1 MIRIDDFRVVNDFP
15 KPGIKFYD
23 ITTLMNNADSFKQ
36 AFEELLA
43 AAKAMKPEVV
53 VALETRGY
61 FFGPSLAL
69 ALGVPFVPIR
79 KKGKLPY
86 NTYCQEYQ
94 LEYGVDSIE
103 IHADAMAEGKRV
115 LIFDDIL
122 ATGGTA
128 SAAIK
133 LVKNL
138 NPASADVLFIMEITA
153 LNGRN
158 RLMEASSVTSLLS
171 I

>member
-1 MIRIDDFRVVNDFP
+1 MINIDEFRVVNDFP

-23 ITTLMNNADSFKQ
+23 ITTLMNDAARYQEVFK
-36 AFEELLA
+36 ELLE
-43 AAKAMKPEVV
+43 AAKKVEPEVV
-53 VALETRGY
+53 VALETRGF

-69 ALGVPFVPIR
+69 ALNVPFVPVR

-86 NTYCQEYQ
+86 KTFSHDYE
-94 LEYGVDSIE
+94 LEYGVDTIE
-103 IHADAMAEGKRV
+103 VHADAMAEGKRV

-128 SAAIK
+128 SAAVRLIE
-133 LVKNL
+133 NF
-138 NPASADVLFIMEITA
+138 NPAKIDVFFIMEITA
-153 LNGRN
+153 LKGRN
-158 RLMEASSVTSLLS
+158 RIPNVSSVCSLLS

>member
-1 MIRIDDFRVVNDFP
+1 MINIDAFRVVNDFP
-15 KPGIKFYD
+15 KQGIKFYD
-23 ITTLMNNADSFKQ
+23 ITTLMNNADTLKE
-36 AFEELLA
+36 AFEELLG
-43 AAKAMKPEVV
+43 AAKAVKPEVI
-53 VALETRGY
+53 VAMETRGY

-86 NTYCQEYQ
+86 KTYSQEYQ

-103 IHADAMAEGKRV
+103 IHEDAMAEGKRV
-115 LIFDDIL
+115 LVFDDIL

-128 SAAIK
+128 SAAIE
-133 LVKNL
+133 LVKNFK
-138 NPASADVLFIMEITA
+138 PASIDLLFIMEITA
-153 LNGRN
+153 LNGIK
-158 RLMEASSVTSLLS
+158 RLSGATSVASLLS